1 MCRTHE
7 QVAVLSPPPKVIT
20 SFIVRIV
27 QDSPEGE
34 SSGSPPRWRGV
45 VRHLQTGREQH
56 FLDVSDAA
64 LFIAEFVPKVE
75 NSPPRPAEGAKPE
88 PSAGP

>member
-1 MCRTHE
+1 MSNTHK

-20 SFIVRIV
+20 SFIIRIV

-34 SSGSPPRWRGV
+34 AAGFPPRWRDV
-45 VRHLQTGREQH
+45 VRHLQSGREQN
-56 FLDVSDAA
+56 FLDVSDVA

-75 NSPPRPAEGAKPE
+75 ISPPPHPPEGLKP
-88 PSAGP
+88 SGG